1 VGFLISEVE
10 DGVSEG
16 IKKKAE
22 WLNVEFRPA
31 EAVYDALADGLGRA
45 FLSWGCFRR
54 VQNDG
59 DYKIYLSDIS
69 PRVYPQVGTR
79 VVKVPYGRTG
89 IAISQDGSLRNTRN
103 ATYSMHKPSST
114 RVWFWCRAALLSC

>member
-1 VGFLISEVE
+1 MGFFILEAE
-10 DGVSEG
+10 DGVSDG
-16 IKKKAE
+16 VKKKTE
-22 WLNVEFRPA
+22 WWDVEFRLD

-45 FLSWGCFRR
+45 FLSGGCFRR

-69 PRVYPQVGTR
+69 PRVYPQVRTR
-79 VVKVPYGRTG
+79 LVEVLYGKTA

-103 ATYSMHKPSST
+103 ATYNMHKPSST